1 MSAEE
6 VKKLANEEID
16 YTISMIGEF
25 SNLFRNQ
32 TIDQEHMGVER
43 ESDFYLGAA
52 WATATNFFKFDLY
65 KRFRRPPNLLDN
77 HAIVTSLY
85 TRNSELRQAISK
97 LGI

>member
-6 VKKLANEEID
+6 VKKLANEEVD
-16 YTISMIGEF
+16 YAISKIRNF

-32 TIDQEHMGVER
+32 TIDQKHMGIEK

-52 WATATNFFKFDLY
+52 WATATNFFNLDLY
-65 KRFRRPPNLLDN
+65 KRFGRPPNLLDN
-77 HAIVTSLY
+77 HAIMTTLY
-85 TRNSELRQAISK
+85 TRNSELRQAIAN